1 MPFSKRS
8 EYFALFEQVANIRI
22 NQYWKSLASTTEDPF
37 FQLLLDM
44 DGSSKEEASRR
55 LGANII
61 VDPSWVSSPSPS
73 SSSSEGGSTSS
84 FGEEGCRR
92 FSDLQEGL
100 SAAKEGDVV
109 YLEQGFYFREEVDH
123 MNTKTFES
131 WIYCP
136 KLLSIMTKLQKPGFH
151 CPLFRHPDWEQH
163 QRCPVGQQGGAYIA
177 GANTRSFENYVFL
190 KLKQRFAVRSSE
202 NYVF

>member
-1 MPFSKRS
+1 
-8 EYFALFEQVANIRI
+8 
-22 NQYWKSLASTTEDPF
+22 
-37 FQLLLDM
+37 M

-61 VDPSWVSSPSPS
+61 VDPSWVSSSSPS
-73 SSSSEGGSTSS
+73 SSASAEGGSTSS
-84 FGEEGCRR
+84 FGKEGCRR

-131 WIYCP
+131 W
-136 KLLSIMTKLQKPGFH
+136 
-151 CPLFRHPDWEQH
+151 
-163 QRCPVGQQGGAYIA
+163 
-177 GANTRSFENYVFL
+177 NY
-190 KLKQRFAVRSSE
+190 
-202 NYVF
+202 

>member
-1 MPFSKRS
+1 
-8 EYFALFEQVANIRI
+8 
-22 NQYWKSLASTTEDPF
+22 
-37 FQLLLDM
+37 M

-73 SSSSEGGSTSS
+73 SPSSAAEGGSTSS
-84 FGEEGCRR
+84 VGKEGCRR

-123 MNTKTFES
+123 MNTKTFET
-131 WIYCP
+131 WIY
-136 KLLSIMTKLQKPGFH
+136 
-151 CPLFRHPDWEQH
+151 
-163 QRCPVGQQGGAYIA
+163 
-177 GANTRSFENYVFL
+177 
-190 KLKQRFAVRSSE
+190 
-202 NYVF
+202 

>member
-1 MPFSKRS
+1 
-8 EYFALFEQVANIRI
+8 
-22 NQYWKSLASTTEDPF
+22 
-37 FQLLLDM
+37 M

-131 WIYCP
+131 W
-136 KLLSIMTKLQKPGFH
+136 
-151 CPLFRHPDWEQH
+151 
-163 QRCPVGQQGGAYIA
+163 
-177 GANTRSFENYVFL
+177 NY
-190 KLKQRFAVRSSE
+190 
-202 NYVF
+202 